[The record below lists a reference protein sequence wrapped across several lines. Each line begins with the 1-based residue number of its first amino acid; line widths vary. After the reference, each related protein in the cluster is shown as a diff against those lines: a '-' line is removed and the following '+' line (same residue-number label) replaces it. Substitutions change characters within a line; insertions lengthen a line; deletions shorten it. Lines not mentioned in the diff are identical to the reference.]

1 MSGSPNLFCDSA
13 PDAAAAAAIRA
24 AVLAASLLI
33 CSGYAALGSSPPTL
47 NRDGDGFYAW
57 DDTSAGPVRK
67 GRLAVFAAAVV
78 ANIVVKIKVR
88 IERSKLDGGG
98 NVFPPRQ
105 RDGLVRGPLKTTLSA
120 SMAFL
125 LTSAVAALERA
136 LLLEEGGGGGGSSN
150 NNSRF
155 AQISLSLLFLA
166 GVALPG
172 LLILTN
178 AHLSDVLKEDLHSM
192 GRCAV
197 TCCRCQKTE
206 QEKKVSNNEEEG
218 PSRTVTECHI
228 DVIACSRNH
237 QIEDLVMEVQI
248 PGQMPAIPN

>member
-1 MSGSPNLFCDSA
+1 MSGSPNLLGDSA
-13 PDAAAAAAIRA
+13 PDSAAAAAVRA
-24 AVLAASLLI
+24 AVLAASLLM
-33 CSGYAALGSSPPTL
+33 CLGYAALGSSPPTL

-57 DDTSAGPVRK
+57 DDTSAGPVRR

-78 ANIVVKIKVR
+78 ANAAVKIKVR

-98 NVFPPRQ
+98 NVHPQQ
-105 RDGLVRGPLKTTLSA
+105 RNGLVRGPLKTTLSA

-125 LTSAVAALERA
+125 LTSAVAAMERA
-136 LLLEEGGGGGGSSN
+136 LLLEEDSSSSN

-178 AHLSDVLKEDLHSM
+178 AHLSDVLKEDLHAV

-197 TCCRCQKTE
+197 TCCRCCKTG
-206 QEKKVSNNEEEG
+206 QEKTVSNNGEEG
-218 PSRTVTECHI
+218 PSQTATECHI
-228 DVIACSRNH
+228 DVIACARNH

-248 PGQMPAIPN
+248 PGQMPEKK